1 MRSVV
6 GCSVVLALATLA
18 GCANW
23 GGADKGPVVVD
34 YYAGTTDLSG
44 YPGMGIGAGNVLYG
58 NAGAAEGYRYQPLE
72 VRQCNAQK
80 SACALGIVNLV
91 SQIQILS
98 VGDTVAKLR
107 VDLNYQV
114 GAEGRRE
121 WPENTYVEK
130 LSVPEIIND
139 KGTVSRTAE
148 VPYGEVR
155 HIELPYGVSLTLCVS
170 PPGVSNMNT
179 RPCAGQLKVKD
190 TTGVPVF

>member
-1 MRSVV
+1 MRSIV
-6 GCSVVLALATLA
+6 GCSAVLALASVA
-18 GCANW
+18 GCTNW
-23 GGADKGPVVVD
+23 GSADKGPVVVD

-44 YPGMGIGAGNVLYG
+44 YPGMGTGAGNVLYG
-58 NAGAAEGYRYQPLE
+58 TAGAADGYRYQPLE

-114 GAEGRRE
+114 GAEGRGD
-121 WPENTYVEK
+121 WSGNTYVEK

-139 KGTVSRTAE
+139 KGEVSRTAE
-148 VPYGEVR
+148 IPYGEVR
-155 HIELPYGVSLTLCVS
+155 HIELPYGMSFTLCVS
-170 PPGVSNMNT
+170 PPGVSNMSA

-190 TTGVPVF
+190 PTDVAGF

>member
-1 MRSVV
+1 MRSFVA
-6 GCSVVLALATLA
+6 CSVVLAMATLT
-18 GCANW
+18 GCTNW
-23 GGADKGPVVVD
+23 GGADNGPVVVD

-44 YPGMGIGAGNVLYG
+44 YPGMGTGAGNVLYG
-58 NAGAAEGYRYQPLE
+58 IAGAADGYRYQPLE

-107 VDLNYQV
+107 VDLSYQV
-114 GAEGRRE
+114 GADGRRQ
-121 WPENTYVEK
+121 WPGNTYIEK

-139 KGTVSRTAE
+139 KGAVSRTAE

-155 HIELPYGVSLTLCVS
+155 HIELPYGMNFTLCVS
-170 PPGVSNMNT
+170 PPGVSNLDT
-179 RPCAGQLKVKD
+179 RSCEGRLKVRD
-190 TTGVPVF
+190 TTDVAVF